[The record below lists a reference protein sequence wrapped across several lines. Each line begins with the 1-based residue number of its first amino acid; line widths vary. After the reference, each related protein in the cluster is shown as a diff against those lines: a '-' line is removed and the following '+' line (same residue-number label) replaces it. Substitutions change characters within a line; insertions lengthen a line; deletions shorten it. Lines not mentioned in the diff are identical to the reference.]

1 MYSNEAIPQP
11 LGQTEDRE
19 MIYETMLIT
28 GCGGDIALALARIA
42 REAGAVR
49 RLIGCDIHA
58 DHPGAAFFDICEL
71 LPRANE
77 GTYIE
82 GLERIVAAHGVDV
95 IVPMSEAEIAVLLAA
110 GRLGTFA
117 GVPVLTA
124 NKLAIE
130 TGLDKYATFNRLAAH
145 ELGVPWTRIVGE
157 APPLA
162 LPCILKRRRG
172 QGSKDLRL
180 VTTEEEVEITR
191 QTRAGDLWQELL
203 LPEDQEY
210 TCGLYRS
217 RTGETRM
224 IALRR
229 RLQGGLTGAA
239 VVADSAPFSSLLHGI
254 ADALELNGSI
264 NVQLR
269 LTADGPKV
277 FEINP
282 RFSSTVRFRDKLGF
296 HDFIWSLLESR
307 GLPIGDYRAPSPG
320 IRMYRSAD
328 EVIIG

>member
-1 MYSNEAIPQP
+1 
-11 LGQTEDRE
+11 
-19 MIYETMLIT
+19 MIYDTMLIT
-28 GCGGDIALALARIA
+28 GCAGDIALALARIA

-58 DHPGAAFFDICEL
+58 DHAGPAFFDACEL
-71 LPRANE
+71 IPRANDGAYLE
-77 GTYIE
+77 A
-82 GLERIVAAHGVDV
+82 LERIVKAHGVDV
-95 IVPMSEAEIAVLLAA
+95 IVPMSEAEITVLLAA
-110 GRLGTFA
+110 GHLGAFA
-117 GVPVLTA
+117 GAPVLAA
-124 NKLAIE
+124 NRLAVE

-157 APPLA
+157 APPLT

-180 VTTEEEVEITR
+180 VDTEAEVEIAT

-217 RTGETRM
+217 RAGETRT

-229 RLQGGLTGAA
+229 RLQGGLTGTA
-239 VVADSAPFSSLLHGI
+239 VVADSTPFSPLLHGI
-254 ADALELNGSI
+254 ADALQLNGSI

-282 RFSSTVRFRDKLGF
+282 RFSSTVRFRDRLGF
-296 HDFIWSLLESR
+296 RDFIWSLLDSR
-307 GLPIGDYRAPSPG
+307 GLAIGDYRAPSPG
-320 IRMYRSAD
+320 IRMYRCAD

>member
-1 MYSNEAIPQP
+1 
-11 LGQTEDRE
+11 
-19 MIYETMLIT
+19 MIYDTMLIT
-28 GCGGDIALALARIA
+28 GCAGDIALALARIA
-42 REAGAVR
+42 READAAR

-58 DHPGAAFFDICEL
+58 DHAGPAFFDVCEL
-71 LPRANE
+71 VPRADDGAYLE
-77 GTYIE
+77 T
-82 GLERIVAAHGVDV
+82 LERIVKAHGVDV

-110 GRLGTFA
+110 GHLGAFA
-117 GVPVLTA
+117 GVPVLAA
-124 NKLAIE
+124 NRLAVE

-145 ELGVPWTRIVGE
+145 GLGVPWTRIVGE
-157 APPLA
+157 APPPT

-180 VTTEEEVEITR
+180 IDTGAEVEIAN

-203 LPEDQEY
+203 LPDDQEY

-217 RTGETRM
+217 RAGETRM

-239 VVADSAPFSSLLHGI
+239 VVADSAPFSPLLLGI
-254 ADALELNGSI
+254 ADALQLNGSI

-282 RFSSTVRFRDKLGF
+282 RFSSTVRFRDRLGF
-296 HDFIWSLLESR
+296 RDFMWSLLDSR
-307 GLPIGDYRAPSPG
+307 GLAIGDYRAPSPG
-320 IRMYRSAD
+320 VRMYRCAD

>member
-1 MYSNEAIPQP
+1 MFSNEAIPQP
-11 LGQTEDRE
+11 LGQTENRK
-19 MIYETMLIT
+19 MIYDTTLIT
-28 GCGGDIALALARIA
+28 GCAGDIALALARIA

-49 RLIGCDIHA
+49 RLIGCDVHA
-58 DHPGAAFFDICEL
+58 DHAGPAFFNVCEL
-71 LPRANE
+71 VPRAND
-77 GTYIE
+77 GAY
-82 GLERIVAAHGVDV
+82 LEALKRIVIAHGVDV
-95 IVPMSEAEIAVLLAA
+95 IVPTSEAEIAVLLAA
-110 GRLGTFA
+110 GYLSAFA
-117 GVPVLTA
+117 GVPVLAA
-124 NKLAIE
+124 NRLAVE

-145 ELGVPWTRIVGE
+145 QLGVPWTRIVGE

-162 LPCILKRRRG
+162 LPCILKRRHG
-172 QGSKDLRL
+172 QGGKDLRL
-180 VTTEEEVEITR
+180 VNTEEEVEIVR
-191 QTRAGDLWQELL
+191 QTRADDLWQELL

-224 IALRR
+224 IVLRR

-239 VVADSAPFSSLLHGI
+239 VVVDSTPFSPLLHGI
-254 ADALELNGSI
+254 ADALDLNGSI

-307 GLPIGDYRAPSPG
+307 GLAIGSYCSPSPG
-320 IRMYRSAD
+320 VRMYRGAD
-328 EVIIG
+328 EVIIS

>member
-1 MYSNEAIPQP
+1 
-11 LGQTEDRE
+11 
-19 MIYETMLIT
+19 
-28 GCGGDIALALARIA
+28 
-42 REAGAVR
+42 
-49 RLIGCDIHA
+49 
-58 DHPGAAFFDICEL
+58 
-71 LPRANE
+71 
-77 GTYIE
+77 
-82 GLERIVAAHGVDV
+82 
-95 IVPMSEAEIAVLLAA
+95 MSEAEIAVLLAA
-110 GRLGTFA
+110 GYLSAFA
-117 GVPVLTA
+117 GVPVLAA
-124 NKLAIE
+124 NRLAIE

-172 QGSKDLRL
+172 QGGKDLRL
-180 VTTEEEVEITR
+180 INTEEEVEVAK
-191 QTRAGDLWQELL
+191 QTRADDLWQELL
-203 LPEDQEY
+203 LPEDEEY

-224 IALRR
+224 IVLRR

-239 VVADSAPFSSLLHGI
+239 VVVDSTPFSPLLHGI
-254 ADALELNGSI
+254 ADALDLNGSI

-307 GLPIGDYRAPSPG
+307 GLAIGAYRAPSPG
-320 IRMYRSAD
+320 IRMYRCAD
-328 EVIIG
+328 EIMVG

>member
-1 MYSNEAIPQP
+1 
-11 LGQTEDRE
+11 
-19 MIYETMLIT
+19 MIHDTMLIT
-28 GCGGDIALALARIA
+28 GCAGDIALALARIA

-49 RLIGCDIHA
+49 RLIGCDVHA
-58 DHPGAAFFDICEL
+58 DHAGSAFFDVCEL
-71 LPRANE
+71 VPRASD
-77 GTYIE
+77 GAY
-82 GLERIVAAHGVDV
+82 LEALKRIVMAHGVDV

-110 GRLGTFA
+110 GHLSAFA
-117 GVPVLTA
+117 GVPVLAA
-124 NKLAIE
+124 NRLAIE
-130 TGLDKYATFNRLAAH
+130 TGLDKYATFNQLAAR

-172 QGSKDLRL
+172 QGGKDLRL
-180 VTTEEEVEITR
+180 VNTEEEVEIAR

-217 RTGETRM
+217 RTGETRT
-224 IALRR
+224 IVLHR

-239 VVADSAPFSSLLHGI
+239 VVADSAPFSPLLHGI
-254 ADALELNGSI
+254 ADALDLNGSI

-296 HDFIWSLLESR
+296 HDFIWSLLELR
-307 GLPIGDYRAPSPG
+307 GLAIGSYSPPSPG
-320 IRMYRSAD
+320 IRMYRCSD
-328 EVIIG
+328 EIIIG

>member
-1 MYSNEAIPQP
+1 
-11 LGQTEDRE
+11 
-19 MIYETMLIT
+19 MIYDTMLIT
-28 GCGGDIALALARIA
+28 GCAGDIALALARIA
-42 REAGAVR
+42 RGAGAVR

-58 DHPGAAFFDICEL
+58 DHAGPAFFDVCEL
-71 LPRANE
+71 APRANDGAYLE
-77 GTYIE
+77 A
-82 GLERIVAAHGVDV
+82 LERIVKTHGVDV
-95 IVPMSEAEIAVLLAA
+95 IVPMSEAEISVLLAA
-110 GRLGTFA
+110 GHLGAFA
-117 GVPVLTA
+117 GVPVLAA
-124 NKLAIE
+124 NQHAVE

-157 APPLA
+157 APPPT

-172 QGSKDLRL
+172 QGSKDLR
-180 VTTEEEVEITR
+180 VVGTEAEVEIAN
-191 QTRAGDLWQELL
+191 QTRIGDLWQELL

-217 RTGETRM
+217 RAGETRM

-229 RLQGGLTGAA
+229 RLQGGLTGTA
-239 VVADSAPFSSLLHGI
+239 VVADSTPFGPLLHGI
-254 ADALELNGSI
+254 ADALQLNGSI

-282 RFSSTVRFRDKLGF
+282 RFSSTVRFRDRLGF
-296 HDFIWSLLESR
+296 RDFIWSLQDSR
-307 GLPIGDYRAPSPG
+307 GLAIGDYRAPSPG
-320 IRMYRSAD
+320 IRMYRCAD

>member
-1 MYSNEAIPQP
+1 
-11 LGQTEDRE
+11 
-19 MIYETMLIT
+19 MIYDTMLIT
-28 GCGGDIALALARIA
+28 GCAGDIALALARIA
-42 REAGAVR
+42 RESDAAR

-58 DHPGAAFFDICEL
+58 DHAGPAFFDACEL
-71 LPRANE
+71 VPRADDVA
-77 GTYIE
+77 Y
-82 GLERIVAAHGVDV
+82 LEALECIVKTHGVDV
-95 IVPMSEAEIAVLLAA
+95 IVPMSEAELGVLLAA
-110 GRLGTFA
+110 GHLGTFA
-117 GVPVLTA
+117 GVPVLVA
-124 NKLAIE
+124 NRLAVE
-130 TGLDKYATFNRLAAH
+130 TGLDKYATFNGLARHGLA
-145 ELGVPWTRIVGE
+145 VPWTRIVGE
-157 APPLA
+157 APPLT

-180 VTTEEEVEITR
+180 VKTEAEVEIAN
-191 QTRAGDLWQELL
+191 QTRVGDLWQELL

-217 RTGETRM
+217 RAGETRI

-229 RLQGGLTGAA
+229 RLHGGLTGAA
-239 VVADSAPFSSLLHGI
+239 VVTDSAPFSTLLHGI
-254 ADALELNGSI
+254 ADALQLNGSI

-296 HDFIWSLLESR
+296 RDLIWSLLDSR
-307 GLPIGDYRAPSPG
+307 GIAIGDYRAPTPG
-320 IRMYRSAD
+320 IRMYRCAD

>member
-1 MYSNEAIPQP
+1 
-11 LGQTEDRE
+11 
-19 MIYETMLIT
+19 MIYDTMLIT
-28 GCGGDIALALARIA
+28 GCAGDIALALARIA
-42 REAGAVR
+42 RESGAAR

-58 DHPGAAFFDICEL
+58 DHAGPAFFDACEL
-71 LPRANE
+71 VPRADDGSYLE
-77 GTYIE
+77 A
-82 GLERIVAAHGVDV
+82 LERIVKTHGVDV

-110 GRLGTFA
+110 GNLSAFA
-117 GVPVLTA
+117 GAPVLAA
-124 NKLAIE
+124 NRLAVE

-145 ELGVPWTRIVGE
+145 GLAVPWTRIVGE
-157 APPLA
+157 VPPLT

-180 VTTEEEVEITR
+180 VKTEAEVEIAN
-191 QTRAGDLWQELL
+191 QTRVGDLWQELL

-217 RTGETRM
+217 RAGETRM

-229 RLQGGLTGAA
+229 RLHGGLTGAA
-239 VVADSAPFSSLLHGI
+239 VVTDSTPFSPLLHGI
-254 ADALELNGSI
+254 ADALQLNGSV

-296 HDFIWSLLESR
+296 RDFIWSLLDSR
-307 GLPIGDYRAPSPG
+307 GFAIGDYRAPTPG
-320 IRMYRSAD
+320 IRMYRCAD